1 MDSRNF
7 VQCFYLIVLF
17 VLLNGCT
24 EPAIVFKEP
33 QPEGA
38 KVERF
43 ISPIYRGTYFC
54 SSDSSIVY
62 VKSKSVHKERAY
74 SFEVPLAELD
84 TIPEAEL
91 IGNILHLQGFEAPIP
106 VDIIRDT
113 VYAEV
118 LLQDTLFEMGPT
130 NILKSFNGHQILN
143 KRMDQD
149 RWEVLILSVDD
160 QLNLWLSAVVM
171 PEDIAALEAITPVED
186 ISRDDQVQF
195 RIAPSAMEFEEILKQ
210 RLIFVECDMFTRIK
224 LPVEL

>member
-1 MDSRNF
+1 MDLRNCIRYF
-7 VQCFYLIVLF
+7 SLIVLLF
-17 VLLNGCT
+17 LLYGCM

-38 KVERF
+38 KLERF

-62 VKSKSVHKERAY
+62 VKPKSVHKERAY
-74 SFEVPLAELD
+74 SFEVPLLELD
-84 TIPEAEL
+84 TIKEAEL
-91 IGNILHLQGFEAPIP
+91 VGNTLYLEGFEEPIP
-106 VDIIRDT
+106 VDIIQDT

-118 LLQDTLFEMGPT
+118 LLQDTLFEIGPT

-149 RWEVLILSVDD
+149 RWEVLILSLDD
-160 QLNLWLSAVVM
+160 QLNLWLSAVIL
-171 PEDIAALEAITPVED
+171 PEDIAVLEAITPVED
-186 ISRDDQVQF
+186 ISREDQAQF

>member
-1 MDSRNF
+1 MDLRNF
-7 VQCFYLIVLF
+7 AKYCSLIVMLF
-17 VLLNGCT
+17 VLHGCM
-24 EPAIVFKEP
+24 EPAIVFKAP

-54 SSDSSIVY
+54 MSDSSIVY
-62 VKSKSVHKERAY
+62 VKPKSVHKERAY

-84 TIPEAEL
+84 TIKEAEL
-91 IGNILHLQGFEAPIP
+91 IGDILHLQGFEEPIP
-106 VDIIRDT
+106 VDIIQDT

-118 LLQDTLFEMGPT
+118 LLQDTLFEVGPT

-149 RWEVLILSVDD
+149 KWEVLILSLDD
-160 QLNLWLSAVVM
+160 QLNLWLSAVVL
-171 PEDIAALEAITPVED
+171 PEDIADLEAITPVED
-186 ISRDDQVQF
+186 ISREDQVQF
-195 RIAPSAMEFEEILKQ
+195 RIAPSAIEFGEILEQ